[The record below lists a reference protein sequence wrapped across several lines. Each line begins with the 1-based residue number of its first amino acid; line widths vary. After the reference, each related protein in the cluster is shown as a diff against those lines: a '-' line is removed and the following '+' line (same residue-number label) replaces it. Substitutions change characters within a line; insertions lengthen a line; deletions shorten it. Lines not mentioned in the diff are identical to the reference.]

1 MKNIKVINTLM
12 SNTKKIAIVTDSNSG
27 ISSNVPDGVFVVPMP
42 CLINDN
48 EYFEGINLS
57 YEEFYKLLAADAS
70 VSTSQPSPGNLSEFW
85 MELLKEYDEIVHIPM
100 SSGLSQSC
108 ATAEMLAKDFDG
120 RVHVVDNHRISIT
133 LKESVY
139 DAVKLRDQGKSA
151 AEIKECLVA
160 TGADSAIYIAVDTM
174 KYLKKGGRVTPAAA
188 MIGSILKIKPVLQI
202 HGEKLDRYML
212 ARGNIKAREALKDA
226 LKKEL
231 ETTFAEYTAKGEMCI
246 SVAYTDNLSE
256 AEKFIAEFKAMMPNI
271 PLHFTD
277 PLPLS
282 VSCHIGPGA
291 LGVSCSR
298 FLP

>member
-1 MKNIKVINTLM
+1 M
-12 SNTKKIAIVTDSNSG
+12 SIQKKIAIVTDSNSG
-27 ISSNVPDGVFVVPMP
+27 ISKDIPDGVFVVPMP
-42 CLINDN
+42 CLIND
-48 EYFEGINLS
+48 EDYFEGINLT
-57 YEEFYKLLAADAS
+57 YDEFYKLLAEDAN
-70 VSTSQPSPGNLSEFW
+70 VSTSQPSIGNLGDFW
-85 MELLKEYDEIVHIPM
+85 TEILKEYDEIVHIPM
-100 SSGLSQSC
+100 SSGLSQAC
-108 ATAEMLAKDFDG
+108 ATATILAKDFNG
-120 RVHVVDNHRISIT
+120 RVHVVDNHRVSIT

-139 DAVKLRDQGKSA
+139 DAIKLRAQGKSA
-151 AEIKECLVA
+151 EEIKEYLLA
-160 TGADSAIYIAVDTM
+160 TAADSAIYIAVDTM

-212 ARGNIKAREALKDA
+212 ARGSIKAREVLKEA

-246 SVAYTDNLSE
+246 SVAYTDNLAE
-256 AEKFIAEFKAMMPNI
+256 AEKFIAEFKTMMPNI

-291 LGVSCSR
+291 LGVSCAR
-298 FLP
+298 FIQ

>member
-1 MKNIKVINTLM
+1 M

-27 ISSNVPDGVFVVPMP
+27 ISGNIPDGVFVVPMP

-85 MELLKEYDEIVHIPM
+85 SELLKEYDEIVHIPM

-108 ATAEMLAKDFDG
+108 ATAEMLAKDFEG

-139 DAVKLRDQGKSA
+139 DAIKLRDQGKSA
-151 AEIKECLVA
+151 AEIKEYLVA

-212 ARGNIKAREALKDA
+212 ARGNIKARETLKDA